1 MSEINKSGKT
11 IFKGEAMLLIASVIW
26 GSSFVFQKMGMDFI
40 GPMTFTFFRFGIGTL
55 CMIPVIA
62 FADRMKSRRICRET
76 GDVATGRESGDV
88 ATGRVGQ
95 SDGVM
100 PFSNKTLI
108 VGGIL
113 VGVSNYIAAGLQQ
126 FGIVYTTAGK
136 AGFITA
142 MDMVMVPF
150 IMVLLRRKVHRLT
163 WFGVAIAIFGL
174 YLLCMQGG
182 FYMELGDLICLGG
195 ALGYAIQILLIDY
208 FVEKVDPLKLAF
220 YEFAVTTVLSL
231 VTAVIIEDIDLAPV
245 IDCAVPILYTAV
257 LEVCVAFSLQML
269 GQRYAPPA
277 LATITMSME
286 SVFAAVSGVLFLGE
300 IMSGREVWGCVIMFC
315 AFIIAQ
321 LPEIQGDK

>member
-1 MSEINKSGKT
+1 MSDINRNNRAV
-11 IFKGEAMLLIASVIW
+11 FKGEAMLLIASVIW

-76 GDVATGRESGDV
+76 GDVATGR
-88 ATGRVGQ
+88 VGQ
-95 SDGVM
+95 SAGVM

-113 VGVSNYIAAGLQQ
+113 VGGSNYIAAGLQQ

-163 WFGVAIAIFGL
+163 WFGVVIAIFGL

-321 LPEIQGDK
+321 LPEIQGEK

>member
-1 MSEINKSGKT
+1 
-11 IFKGEAMLLIASVIW
+11 
-26 GSSFVFQKMGMDFI
+26 
-40 GPMTFTFFRFGIGTL
+40 
-55 CMIPVIA
+55 
-62 FADRMKSRRICRET
+62 
-76 GDVATGRESGDV
+76 
-88 ATGRVGQ
+88 
-95 SDGVM
+95 M

-321 LPEIQGDK
+321 LPEIQGEK

>member
-1 MSEINKSGKT
+1 MSDINRNNRAV
-11 IFKGEAMLLIASVIW
+11 FKGEAMLLIASVIW

-76 GDVATGRESGDV
+76 GDVAN
-88 ATGRVGQ
+88 GRVGQ
-95 SDGVM
+95 SAGVM

-231 VTAVIIEDIDLAPV
+231 VTAVIIEDIDLVPV

-321 LPEIQGDK
+321 LPEIQGEK

>member
-1 MSEINKSGKT
+1 MSDINRNNRAV
-11 IFKGEAMLLIASVIW
+11 FKGEAMLLIASVIW

-76 GDVATGRESGDV
+76 GDVANC
-88 ATGRVGQ
+88 RVGQ
-95 SDGVM
+95 SAGVM

-163 WFGVAIAIFGL
+163 WFGVVIAIFGL

-220 YEFAVTTVLSL
+220 YEFAVTTVLSF

-321 LPEIQGDK
+321 LPEIQGEK

>member
-1 MSEINKSGKT
+1 MSDINRNNRAV
-11 IFKGEAMLLIASVIW
+11 FKGEAMLLIASVIW

-55 CMIPVIA
+55 CMIPVSA
-62 FADRMKSRRICRET
+62 FAARMKSRRICRET
-76 GDVATGRESGDV
+76 GDVAN
-88 ATGRVGQ
+88 GRVGQ
-95 SDGVM
+95 SAGVM

-142 MDMVMVPF
+142 MDMVLVPF

-321 LPEIQGDK
+321 LPEIQGEK

>member
-1 MSEINKSGKT
+1 MSDINRNNRAV
-11 IFKGEAMLLIASVIW
+11 FKGEAMLLIASVIW

-76 GDVATGRESGDV
+76 GDVAN
-88 ATGRVGQ
+88 GRVGQ
-95 SDGVM
+95 SAGVM

-163 WFGVAIAIFGL
+163 WFGVVIAIFGL

-220 YEFAVTTVLSL
+220 YEFAVTTVLSF

-321 LPEIQGDK
+321 IPEMRGEK

>member
-1 MSEINKSGKT
+1 MSDISKNGRT
-11 IFKGEAMLLIASVIW
+11 VFKGEAMLLIASIIW
-26 GSSFVFQKMGMDFI
+26 GSAFIFQKMGMDHI
-40 GPMTFTFFRFGIGTL
+40 GPMTFTFFRFGIGAL

-62 FADRMKSRRICRET
+62 FADRMKGRRSRGSR
-76 GDVATGRESGDV
+76 RESGDES
-88 ATGRVGQ
+88 AA
-95 SDGVM
+95 VM

-113 VGVSNYIAAGLQQ
+113 VGVSNYFAAGLQQ

-150 IMVLLRRKVHRLT
+150 LLLLLRRKVHGLT
-163 WFGVAIAIFGL
+163 WIGVVIAVFGL
-174 YLLCMQGG
+174 YLLCMTGG
-182 FYMELGDLICLGG
+182 FHMQLGDLLCLGG
-195 ALGYAIQILLIDY
+195 ALGYAVQILLIDC

-231 VTAVIIEDIDLAPV
+231 VTAVIIEDIDMAPI

-257 LEVCVAFSLQML
+257 LEVCIAFSLQMM

-286 SVFAAVSGVLFLGE
+286 SVFAAISGALFLGE
-300 IMSGREVWGCVIMFC
+300 IMSGREIWGCVIMFC

-321 LPEIQGDK
+321 IPEMRGEE

>member
-1 MSEINKSGKT
+1 MSDINRN
-11 IFKGEAMLLIASVIW
+11 IRAVFKGEAMLLIASVIW

-76 GDVATGRESGDV
+76 GDVAN
-88 ATGRVGQ
+88 GRVGQ
-95 SDGVM
+95 PDGVM

-163 WFGVAIAIFGL
+163 WFGVVIAIFGL

-220 YEFAVTTVLSL
+220 YEFAVTTVLSF

-321 LPEIQGDK
+321 IPEMRGEK

>member
-76 GDVATGRESGDV
+76 GDVAN
-88 ATGRVGQ
+88 GRVGQ
-95 SDGVM
+95 SAGVM

-163 WFGVAIAIFGL
+163 WFGVVIAIFGL

-182 FYMELGDLICLGG
+182 FYM
-195 ALGYAIQILLIDY
+195 A
-208 FVEKVDPLKLAF
+208 
-220 YEFAVTTVLSL
+220 
-231 VTAVIIEDIDLAPV
+231 
-245 IDCAVPILYTAV
+245 
-257 LEVCVAFSLQML
+257 
-269 GQRYAPPA
+269 
-277 LATITMSME
+277 
-286 SVFAAVSGVLFLGE
+286 
-300 IMSGREVWGCVIMFC
+300 WGSFGLC
-315 AFIIAQ
+315 
-321 LPEIQGDK
+321 DSDTSD

>member
-1 MSEINKSGKT
+1 MSDINRNNRAV
-11 IFKGEAMLLIASVIW
+11 FKGEAMLLIASVIW

-76 GDVATGRESGDV
+76 GDVAN
-88 ATGRVGQ
+88 GRVGQ
-95 SDGVM
+95 SAGVM

-163 WFGVAIAIFGL
+163 WFGVVIAIFGL

-231 VTAVIIEDIDLAPV
+231 VTAVIIEDIDLVPV

-321 LPEIQGDK
+321 LPEIQGEK

>member
-1 MSEINKSGKT
+1 MSDINRNNRAV
-11 IFKGEAMLLIASVIW
+11 FKGEAMLLIASVIW

-76 GDVATGRESGDV
+76 GDVATGR
-88 ATGRVGQ
+88 VGQ
-95 SDGVM
+95 SAGVM

-150 IMVLLRRKVHRLT
+150 IMVLLRRRVHRLT
-163 WFGVAIAIFGL
+163 WFGVVIAIFGL

-220 YEFAVTTVLSL
+220 YEFAVTTVLSF

-321 LPEIQGDK
+321 LPEIRGAK

>member
-1 MSEINKSGKT
+1 MSDIKRNNRAV
-11 IFKGEAMLLIASVIW
+11 FKGEAMLLIASVIW

-76 GDVATGRESGDV
+76 GDVAN
-88 ATGRVGQ
+88 GRVGQ
-95 SDGVM
+95 SAGVM

-220 YEFAVTTVLSL
+220 YEFAVTTVLSF

-321 LPEIQGDK
+321 LPEIQGEK

>member
-1 MSEINKSGKT
+1 MSVINKSGRNV
-11 IFKGEAMLLIASVIW
+11 FKGEAMLLFAAVIW
-26 GSSFVFQKMGMDFI
+26 GSAFIFQKMGMDHI
-40 GPMTFTFFRFGIGTL
+40 GPMTFTFFRFGIGAL

-62 FADRMKSRRICRET
+62 FADRMKRRRI
-76 GDVATGRESGDV
+76 GREAAGCE
-88 ATGRVGQ
+88 AA
-95 SDGVM
+95 GVM
-100 PFSNKTLI
+100 PFGNKTLI
-108 VGGIL
+108 IGGIL
-113 VGVSNYIAAGLQQ
+113 VGLSNYVAAGLQQ

-150 IMVLLRRKVHRLT
+150 LLLILRRKVHWLT
-163 WFGVAIAIFGL
+163 WLGVAIAVFGL
-174 YLLCMQGG
+174 YLLCMTGG
-182 FYMELGDLICLGG
+182 LYMQLGDLLCLGG
-195 ALGYAIQILLIDY
+195 ALGYAVQILLIDY

-220 YEFAVTTVLSL
+220 YEFAVTTVLCF

-257 LEVCVAFSLQML
+257 LEVCIAFSLQML

-286 SVFAAVSGVLFLGE
+286 SVFAAVSGALFLGE
-300 IMSGREVWGCVIMFC
+300 IMTGREVWGCIIMFC

-321 LPEIQGDK
+321 IPEMRGEE

>member
-1 MSEINKSGKT
+1 MSDINRNNRAV
-11 IFKGEAMLLIASVIW
+11 FKGEAMLLIASVIW

-76 GDVATGRESGDV
+76 GDVATGR
-88 ATGRVGQ
+88 VGQ
-95 SDGVM
+95 SAWVM

-231 VTAVIIEDIDLAPV
+231 VTAVIIEDIDLVPV

-321 LPEIQGDK
+321 LPEIQGEK

>member
-1 MSEINKSGKT
+1 
-11 IFKGEAMLLIASVIW
+11 
-26 GSSFVFQKMGMDFI
+26 
-40 GPMTFTFFRFGIGTL
+40 
-55 CMIPVIA
+55 MIPVIA

-76 GDVATGRESGDV
+76 GDVAN
-88 ATGRVGQ
+88 GRVGQ
-95 SDGVM
+95 SAGVM
-100 PFSNKTLI
+100 PFSNKTLS

-163 WFGVAIAIFGL
+163 WFGVVIAIFGL

-321 LPEIQGDK
+321 LPEIQGEK

>member
-1 MSEINKSGKT
+1 MSEINKSGNT

-26 GSSFVFQKMGMDFI
+26 GSAFIFQKMGMDHI
-40 GPMTFTFFRFGIGTL
+40 GPMTFTFFRFGIGAL

-62 FADRMKSRRICRET
+62 FADRMKRRRIGRMTGNDAACRAEQP
-76 GDVATGRESGDV
+76 S
-88 ATGRVGQ
+88 
-95 SDGVM
+95 GVM
-100 PFSNKTLI
+100 SFSNKTLV
-108 VGGIL
+108 VGGLL
-113 VGVSNYIAAGLQQ
+113 VGASNYVAAGLQQ
-126 FGIVYTTAGK
+126 FGLVYTTAGK
-136 AGFITA
+136 AGFITS
-142 MDMVMVPF
+142 MEMVMVPF
-150 IMVLLRRKVHRLT
+150 ILVLLRKKVHWLT
-163 WFGVAIAIFGL
+163 WIGVVIATVGL

-182 FYMELGDLICLGG
+182 FYMEPGDLMCLGG
-195 ALGYAIQILLIDY
+195 ALGYAVQILLIDH

-220 YEFAVTTVLSL
+220 YEFAVTTVLCF

-277 LATITMSME
+277 LATITMSLE
-286 SVFAAVSGVLFLGE
+286 SVFAAISGVLFLGE

-321 LPEIQGDK
+321 LPEMRGEK